1 MTIVR
6 NTVRVTVVAFQIA
19 FVRYSIAVAIVPIKL
34 AAVRNARTIT
44 IFRRFTHIRGA
55 ILVAIGQV
63 LAVIRCAIDIAI
75 HFTSVDHAIRITV
88 WFTIIGNPVGITV
101 VAFGFTT
108 VGKSIAIA
116 IFGRLAL
123 IGSSVGITVG
133 QTFAII
139 RDSVGVAVTGVFAG
153 IGDTVAV
160 TVLLTFVR
168 NTIGITVVPVE
179 FAAIRHA

>member
-1 MTIVR
+1 MTIIW
-6 NTVRVTVVAFQIA
+6 NTVGVAVVALQIA
-19 FVRYSIAVAIVPIKL
+19 FVWDPIAIAIVPVEL
-34 AAVRNARTIT
+34 TAVGNARTIA
-44 IFRRFTHIRGA
+44 ILGRFTCIWGA
-55 ILVAIGQV
+55 ILIAIGQV
-63 LAVIRCAIDIAI
+63 LAVIRGAIGIAI
-75 HFTSVDHAIRITV
+75 HFTGVDHAIRITV
-88 WFTIIGNPVGITV
+88 WFTIIGNPVGIAV

-108 VGKSIAIA
+108 VGQTIAIA
-116 IFGRLAL
+116 IFGRLAF

-168 NTIGITVVPVE
+168 NTIGIAVVSVE
-179 FAAIRHA
+179 FAAIRNT